1 MELTQAN
8 VNLGIDYMQP
18 FTTANGRSIQ
28 LVEIESGTNIIKV
41 RFTEISGSSNLTMTN
56 AIMLELVENYF
67 KREYPDCA
75 EVVQVL

>member
-1 MELTQAN
+1 MELTQEN
-8 VNLGIDYMQP
+8 VNVGIDYIQN

-41 RFTEISGSSNLTMTN
+41 RFTEISGSPNLTMTN

-67 KREYPDCA
+67 KMEYPDCA